1 MPRTD
6 ANPLAKLESALQ
18 TREQRF
24 RRRKWDRMFV
34 SRAIITS
41 KAYLSLKT
49 AAACKVLMGFLSKCQ
64 WERVQA
70 RPGSRDK
77 EWHIVNNG
85 EIQFT
90 YVEAEEKYGLSSG
103 KFTRAIDQLV
113 AVGFIDITKS
123 GFGLQRDATLYAI
136 SDRWEK
142 YGTNDFVPRER
153 PKRIEKLGFR
163 KGNKYGRGKNQQSPV
178 AVVQQLTVAVEK

>member
-1 MPRTD
+1 MPRTGE
-6 ANPLAKLESALQ
+6 NTLAKLESALQ

-34 SRAIITS
+34 SRALITS

-49 AAACKVLMGFLSKCQ
+49 AAACKVLMGFLSKCR
-64 WERVQA
+64 WEKVQT
-70 RPGSRDK
+70 RPGSRDR

-90 YVEAEEKYGLSSG
+90 YIEAKEKYGLSSG
-103 KFTRAIDQLV
+103 KFTRAIDQLL
-113 AVGFIDITKS
+113 AVGLIDITKQ

-142 YGTNDFVPRER
+142 YGTNEFVPMER
-153 PKRIEKLGFR
+153 LRRSEQLGFSRSR
-163 KGNKYGRGKNQQSPV
+163 KKLNVHGWMLNNVHR
-178 AVVQQLTVAVEK
+178 